1 MPTGQSTIRWPGR
14 FVLRGAVLATV
25 ALAGIPAAFAQ
36 DSSVIVTGQ
45 NFRTPE
51 YAVGKAFPTA
61 PDAPKANLA
70 ARQEVMLWI
79 ERGNVAVVVQGPAV
93 FKIVA
98 TDQVILNLESG
109 RLLITAGTVEG
120 DQPFHVTAGDPDAP
134 DFDLPAPVG
143 TTVIVRTGS
152 DVDIGRL
159 DGEGGPVTFT
169 LLEEEVKLNIDEHI
183 AVRNKTASR
192 DKASAWMNDGDVAKT
207 ATNSLGFGAAKSWRG
222 KVCDSLFSSLAY
234 WDKTGQTNPVALLP
248 VKVEIFDPELR
259 TISAQISVPPASNQS
274 SQGRPGII
282 NFVGANEVPVASP
295 AAIAVGG
302 FGAAQANN
310 AEARSLLSLTGSRGL
325 GFGGLSLLGI
335 RGTTAG
341 IRATGPAGL
350 GGP

>member
-1 MPTGQSTIRWPGR
+1 MLTRHSFGVRTAIFAAAFMSGI
-14 FVLRGAVLATV
+14 ATV
-25 ALAGIPAAFAQ
+25 QAQ
-36 DSSVIVTGQ
+36 DGGVIVTGM
-45 NFRTPE
+45 NYRTPE
-51 YAVGKAFPTA
+51 YGVGKAFPTA
-61 PDAPKANLA
+61 PDSPKTNLA
-70 ARQEVMLWI
+70 SRQELMLWI
-79 ERGNVAVVVQGPAV
+79 ERGNVVVVVQGPAV

-120 DQPFHVTAGDPDAP
+120 DQPLHVVAGDPESP
-134 DFDLPAPVG
+134 QFDLAAPVG
-143 TTVIVRTGS
+143 TTVILRSGT

-159 DGEGGPVTFT
+159 DGEGGPATFT
-169 LLEEEVKLNIDEHI
+169 LLEEEVELNIDEHI
-183 AVRNKTASR
+183 AVRNGAAAR
-192 DKASAWMNDGDVAKT
+192 DKASAWMSDGNVART
-207 ATNSLGFGAAKSWRG
+207 ATDNLGFGAAKSWRG

-259 TISAQISVPPASNQS
+259 TISAQISVPPAANQS
-274 SQGRPGII
+274 AQNRPGIV
-282 NFVGANEVPVASP
+282 NFRGANEVPVASP

-302 FGAAQANN
+302 AGAAAANN

-335 RGTTAG
+335 RGATGG
-341 IRATGPAGL
+341 IRTTGPAGL